1 MFGKDLEIIVEQREK
16 FRTDELTIMTRKDDK
31 LNMKSIFINDCEYG
45 LRRLK
50 RKVERLKRRQENLEQ
65 IESLSLYGAE
75 DLGRIKEAIY
85 IYEDLIDI
93 WEN

>member
-1 MFGKDLEIIVEQREK
+1 
-16 FRTDELTIMTRKDDK
+16 MTRKDNK

-65 IESLSLYGAE
+65 IESLSLHGA
-75 DLGRIKEAIY
+75 
-85 IYEDLIDI
+85 
-93 WEN
+93 

>member
-1 MFGKDLEIIVEQREK
+1 MIWLETPHGKEVV
-16 FRTDELTIMTRKDDK
+16 K
-31 LNMKSIFINDCEYG
+31 LSTEYISVDDCEYG

-50 RKVERLKRRQENLEQ
+50 RKVERLKKKLKRLNE
-65 IESLSLYGAE
+65 IESLSLHGAE
-75 DLGRIKEAIY
+75 ELGRINEAIY